1 MKRLKKILAVTL
13 ALIMVL
19 GVATQTMAASG
30 GDSLDDLPA
39 GIYTYVDA
47 APSVKEGAA
56 AGQIQFLYWANSIL
70 WDNGTK
76 SGRAVLSGDELR
88 FFQGL
93 YQSDRPVTDWL
104 GGATKDVE
112 GYAGEVAGGVNITIN
127 DTGKISKIHVT
138 NPKTRT
144 LAILTKDIVDDTLTI
159 QGITRGRPNL
169 LQSCITL
176 MGSVNGLYLTVQ
188 GDVILDELTIGHN
201 KDGVGL
207 KADKIGGDTFVVGT
221 VNIDGTVEWFNKM
234 GVILPLDSQPGAIVT
249 TGKDIVMTGGSNI
262 GRVGRN
268 LTISTGEDLGGDII
282 LGQTVS
288 TDSTR
293 GGQSPNADTSNDG
306 VTINTSGS
314 IIAGKG
320 DVIIG
325 TNTEKAVIIDLI
337 GSIQGNNV
345 TIKPDNRGTVGNV
358 TGAIGNITATGNIDI
373 QIGSVNAGADQGNTN
388 TTHGFT
394 NWESDADGNACVIG
408 SLTSTGGAITLIA
421 GEVNGSIANITAAGN
436 VTVTVERANSIG
448 EVTGSK
454 VTKNITALGAK
465 EPEPVVVEESKTQFA
480 ALPAGTYT
488 YVSGAPVAEAGSG
501 VGQVQFNWSGS
512 KLAWAFGGE
521 KVESGSVA
529 LTGDELAFFQSLYM
543 SDRPVYDWLAS
554 AVRDTDGYAGNLSGN
569 LLIDFTE
576 YGKISKLRLDSGL
589 VQVTAAVTKDITA
602 DTMTISG
609 ATRGQP
615 NLLHSCLTL
624 VGTANCLYLT
634 AQGNVVL
641 DNMTLY
647 ANKDGVGLK
656 GDKIGG
662 DTFIAGTLYVD
673 GKVEWLNRYANIQ
686 PVHADVPATLETN
699 GQDIIMGGMNIGRVG
714 RDLTITTGM
723 DKGGDIII
731 GQNVSVDY
739 GRGGPLADPSTGTM
753 ILSTSGDIIAGKG
766 DVIIGTN
773 TERKVT
779 INSIGNVQG
788 ANVTIAP
795 TYNGEPS
802 DVKGTIGD
810 VTATGKAVIK
820 LASVEGIGKIT
831 ATEVV
836 KQIGSA
842 EDETVSAKPTT
853 ATVLVDGKTVAFDAY
868 NIAGS
873 NYFDIR
879 DLASALNGSDEQFD
893 VYWQDNVAGTI
904 VTLTSGKAY
913 TANGTEMEAPG
924 TAAKDAVPGSWTV
937 YLDSKM
943 VSIGSYIIDSKGY
956 FKLRDLASAMDFAV
970 AWDGATKTI
979 TVDTTKGYT
988 AG

>member
-1 MKRLKKILAVTL
+1 MSKLRKAL
-13 ALIMVL
+13 ALVLALVMVL
-19 GVATQTMAASG
+19 GMATQSLAASS
-30 GDSLDDLPA
+30 GDSLAELPA
-39 GIYTYVDA
+39 GIYTYVDETPA
-47 APSVKEGAA
+47 VEEGAA

-70 WDNGTK
+70 WDNGAE

-93 YQSDRPVTDWL
+93 YLSDRPVTDWL

-112 GYAGEVAGGVNITIN
+112 GYAGEVAGGVNITIS

-138 NPKTRT
+138 NPKTRA
-144 LAILTKDIVDDTLTI
+144 LAVVTKDIVDDTLVV

-201 KDGVGL
+201 ADGVGL

-293 GGQSPNADTSNDG
+293 GGQSPTADTSNDG

-345 TIKPDNRGTVGNV
+345 TIKPDNRGTVGDV

-408 SLTSTGGAITLIA
+408 SLTSTGGNITLTA
-421 GEVNGSIANITAAGN
+421 GEVNGSIANITAAGT
-436 VTVTVERANSIG
+436 VTVTADRANSIG

-454 VTKNITALGAK
+454 VTKNIAALGAK
-465 EPEPVVVEESKTQFA
+465 EPEPVVVEESKTEFA

-488 YVSGAPVAEAGSG
+488 YVSGAPAAEAGSG
-501 VGQVQFNWSGS
+501 AGQVQFVWSES
-512 KLAWAFGGE
+512 KLAWAYGGE
-521 KVESGSVA
+521 KVESGTVT

-554 AVRDTDGYAGNLSGN
+554 AMRDTDGYAGNLSGN
-569 LLIDFTE
+569 LLITLTE
-576 YGKISKLRLDSGL
+576 YGKIATLRLDSGL

-602 DTMTISG
+602 DTLTISG

-641 DNMTLY
+641 DNMTLS

-686 PVHADVPATLETN
+686 PVHADTPATLETN
-699 GQDIIMGGMNIGRVG
+699 GQDIVMGGMNIGRVG
-714 RDLTITTGM
+714 RDLTITTGA

-731 GQNVSVDY
+731 GQTVSVDY

-753 ILSTSGDIIAGKG
+753 ILSTTGDIIAGLG

-779 INSIGNVQG
+779 VNSIGDVQG

-795 TYNGEPS
+795 TYNGTPS
-802 DVKGTIGD
+802 DVSGAIGNI
-810 VTATGKAVIK
+810 TATGKAEVV
-820 LASVEGIGKIT
+820 LGSVESIGEIT
-831 ATEVV
+831 AAEVV
-836 KQIGSA
+836 KSIGG
-842 EDETVSAKPTT
+842 EVETVT
-853 ATVLVDGKTVAFDAY
+853 ATPTSAAVVVDGEKVVFDAY
-868 NIAGS
+868 NINGE
-873 NYFDIR
+873 NYFDVR
-879 DLASALNGSDEQFD
+879 DLAYTLADTDEVFE

-924 TAAKDAVPGSWTV
+924 TAAKESTAGSWTV

-943 VSIGSYIIDSKGY
+943 VSIGSYIIDGKGY

-970 AWDGATKTI
+970 AWDGAAETI
-979 TVDTTKGYT
+979 VVDTTKGYT

>member
-1 MKRLKKILAVTL
+1 MRKMKKVL
-13 ALIMVL
+13 ALILALVLVL
-19 GVATQTMAASG
+19 GLGTQSLAASG
-30 GDSLDDLPA
+30 GDSLDDLPT
-39 GIYTYVDA
+39 GVYTYVDT
-47 APSVKEGAA
+47 APSVEDGAEV
-56 AGQIQFLYWANSIL
+56 GQIQFLYWANSIV
-70 WDNGTK
+70 WANGEKT
-76 SGRAVLSGDELR
+76 GRAVLTGDELA

-93 YQSDRPVTDWL
+93 YLSDRPVTDWL

-112 GYAGEVAGGVNITIN
+112 GYAGEVAGGINITLT
-127 DTGKISKIHVT
+127 DSGKIAKIHVT
-138 NPKTRT
+138 NPETRA
-144 LAILTKDIVDDTLTI
+144 LAILDADIVDDTLTV

-201 KDGVGL
+201 ADGVGL

-293 GGQSPNADTSNDG
+293 GGQSPSADTSNDG

-345 TIKPDNRGTVGNV
+345 TIKPDNRGTVGDV

-373 QIGSVNAGADQGNTN
+373 QIGSVNTGADQGNTN

-394 NWESDADGNACVIG
+394 NWESDTDGNACVIG
-408 SLTSTGGAITLIA
+408 SLTSTGGNITLTA
-421 GEVNGSIANITAAGN
+421 GEVNGSIANITAAGKVN
-436 VTVTVERANSIG
+436 VTVERANSIG

-454 VTKNITALGAK
+454 VTKNIAALGAK
-465 EPEPVVVEESKTQFA
+465 EPEPVVVEESKTEFA

-488 YVSGAPVAEAGSG
+488 YVSGAPAAEADSG
-501 VGQVQFNWSGS
+501 VGQVQFVWSDS
-512 KLAWAFGGE
+512 KLAWAYGGE

-529 LTGDELAFFQSLYM
+529 LTGDELAFFQSLYL

-554 AVRDTDGYAGNLSGN
+554 AMRDTDGYAGNLSGN

-589 VQVTAAVTKDITA
+589 VQMTAAVTKDITA
-602 DTMTISG
+602 DTLTISG

-615 NLLHSCLTL
+615 NLLHSCITL

-647 ANKDGVGLK
+647 ANEDGVGLK
-656 GDKIGG
+656 ADKIGG
-662 DTFIAGTLYVD
+662 DTFIAGTVFVD
-673 GKVEWLNRYANIQ
+673 GKVEWLNRYANLQ
-686 PVHADVPATLETN
+686 PVNENEAAVLETN
-699 GQDIIMGGMNIGRVG
+699 GQDMILGGSSVGRVG
-714 RDLTITTGM
+714 RNLTFSTGA

-731 GQNVSVDY
+731 GKDVSTDY
-739 GRGGPLADPSTGTM
+739 GRGGPLADPSTGSMT
-753 ILSTSGDIIAGKG
+753 LSTSGNIIAGLG

-773 TERKVT
+773 TERKAT
-779 INSIGNVQG
+779 IDCIGDIQG
-788 ANVTIAP
+788 ANVIIAP
-795 TYNGEPS
+795 THNGTPS
-802 DVKGTIGD
+802 EVKGTIGNI
-810 VTATGKAVIK
+810 TATGKVEIT
-820 LASVEGIGKIT
+820 LASVDGIGEIT
-831 ATEVV
+831 AVEVV
-836 KQIGSA
+836 KNIGTA
-842 EDETVSAKPTT
+842 EVETVTALPTT
-853 ATVLVDGKTVAFDAY
+853 ASVVVDGEKVVFDAY
-868 NIAGS
+868 NINGE
-873 NYFDIR
+873 NYFDVR
-879 DLASALNGSDEQFD
+879 DLAYTLADTDEVFE
-893 VYWQDNVAGTI
+893 VYWQDNMAGTI
-904 VTLTSGKAY
+904 VTLNSGKAY
-913 TANGTEMEAPG
+913 AATGTEMEAPG
-924 TAAKDAVPGSWTV
+924 TSAKEATPGSWSV
-937 YLDSKM
+937 YLDAKP
-943 VSIGSYIIDSKGY
+943 VSVASYIVDGKGY
-956 FKLRDLASAMDFAV
+956 FKLRDLASAMDFSV
-970 AWDGATKTI
+970 VWDGGAKAVI
-979 TVDTTKGYT
+979 IDTTKAYT
-988 AG
+988 P

>member
-1 MKRLKKILAVTL
+1 MRKMKKVL
-13 ALIMVL
+13 ALILALVLVL
-19 GVATQTMAASG
+19 GLGTQSLAASG

-39 GIYTYVDA
+39 GAYTYVDT
-47 APSVKEGAA
+47 APSVEDGAEV
-56 AGQIQFLYWANSIL
+56 GQIQFLYWLNSIV
-70 WDNGTK
+70 WANGEK
-76 SGRAVLSGDELR
+76 SGRAVLTGDELA

-93 YQSDRPVTDWL
+93 YLSDRPVTDWL

-112 GYAGEVAGGVNITIN
+112 GYAGEVAGGVNVTIGE
-127 DTGKISKIHVT
+127 TGKISKIHVT
-138 NPKTRT
+138 NPKTRA
-144 LAILTKDIVDDTLTI
+144 LAIVDADIVDDTLI
-159 QGITRGRPNL
+159 VQGITRGRPNL

-201 KDGVGL
+201 ADGVGL

-249 TGKDIVMTGGSNI
+249 SGKDIVMTGGSNI

-337 GSIQGNNV
+337 GSVQGNNV

-408 SLTSTGGAITLIA
+408 ALTSTGGNITLSA
-421 GEVNGSIANITAAGN
+421 GDVNGSIGSISAAGTA
-436 VTVTVERANSIG
+436 TVNVERANSIG

-454 VTKNITALGAK
+454 VTKNIAALGAK

-480 ALPAGTYT
+480 ALPAGTYA
-488 YVSGAPVAEAGSG
+488 YVSGAPAAEAGSG
-501 VGQVQFNWSGS
+501 AGQVQFVWAES
-512 KLAWAFGGE
+512 KLNWAYGGE
-521 KVESGSVA
+521 KAESGSVA
-529 LTGDELAFFQSLYM
+529 LTGDELEFFQSLYL

-554 AVRDTDGYAGNLSGN
+554 ATRDTDGYAGNLSGG

-576 YGKISKLRLDSGL
+576 YGKIAKLRLDSGL

-602 DTMTISG
+602 DTLTVSG

-624 VGTANCLYLT
+624 IGTANCLYLT

-641 DNMTLY
+641 DNMKLY
-647 ANKDGVGLK
+647 ANEDGVGLK

-686 PVHADVPATLETN
+686 PVHADAPATLETN
-699 GQDIIMGGMNIGRVG
+699 GQDIVMGGMNIGRVG
-714 RDLTITTGM
+714 RDLTITTGA

-731 GQNVSVDY
+731 GQTVSVDY

-753 ILSTSGDIIAGKG
+753 ILSTTGDIIAGLG

-773 TERKVT
+773 SERKVT
-779 INSIGNVQG
+779 VNCIGDVQG

-795 TYNGEPS
+795 TYNGTPS
-802 DVKGTIGD
+802 DVKGAIGSI
-810 VTATGKAVIK
+810 TAAGKAEVV
-820 LASVEGIGKIT
+820 LSSVESIGEIT
-831 ATEVV
+831 AAEVV
-836 KQIGSA
+836 KKIGA
-842 EDETVSAKPTT
+842 EEVETVTAKPMS
-853 ATVLVDGKTVAFDAY
+853 ASVMIDGKKVVFDAY
-868 NIAGS
+868 NIEGS

-879 DLASALNGSDEQFD
+879 DLAYALSGTDELFD
-893 VYWQDNVAGTI
+893 VYWQDNVLGTI

-913 TANGTEMEAPG
+913 TANGTEMEAPA
-924 TAAKDAVPGSWTV
+924 TAEKESTAGSWAV

-943 VSIGSYIIDSKGY
+943 VSIGSYIIDGKGY
-956 FKLRDLASAMDFAV
+956 FKLRDLASAMDFSV
-970 AWDGATKTI
+970 AWDGAAEVI
-979 TVDTTKGYT
+979 TVDTAKGY
-988 AG
+988 GG

>member
-1 MKRLKKILAVTL
+1 MRKLRKAL
-13 ALIMVL
+13 ALGLVLIMAM
-19 GVATQTMAASG
+19 GMATQSLAAST

-39 GIYTYVDA
+39 GIYTYVDETPA
-47 APSVKEGAA
+47 VEKGAA

-70 WDNGTK
+70 WDNGSE

-112 GYAGEVAGGVNITIN
+112 GYAGEVAGGVNVTIS
-127 DTGKISKIHVT
+127 DAGKISKIHVT

-144 LAILTKDIVDDTLTI
+144 LAIVTKDIVDDTLTV

-201 KDGVGL
+201 RDGVGL

-234 GVILPLDSQPGAIVT
+234 GVILPLDSRPGAIVT

-325 TNTEKAVIIDLI
+325 TNTEKSVIIDLI

-358 TGAIGNITATGNIDI
+358 TGAIGSITATGNIDI

-408 SLTSTGGAITLIA
+408 SLTSTSGNITLTA
-421 GEVNGSIANITAAGN
+421 GDVNGSIANITAAGN
-436 VTVTVERANSIG
+436 VKMTVERANSIG
-448 EVTGSK
+448 EVTGAK
-454 VTKNITALGAK
+454 VTKNIGALGAK

-488 YVSGAPVAEAGSG
+488 YVSGTPAAEAGSG

-512 KLAWAFGGE
+512 KLAWAYGGE
-521 KVESGSVA
+521 KVQSGSVT
-529 LTGDELAFFQSLYM
+529 LTGDELAFFQSLYL

-554 AVRDTDGYAGNLSGN
+554 AKRDTDGYAGNLSGN

-576 YGKISKLRLDSGL
+576 YGKIARLRLDSGL
-589 VQVTAAVTKDITA
+589 VQMTAAVTKEITA
-602 DTMTISG
+602 DTLTVSG

-615 NLLHSCLTL
+615 NLLHSCITL
-624 VGTANCLYLT
+624 IGSANCLYLT

-641 DNMTLY
+641 DNMNLS

-656 GDKIGG
+656 ADKIGG
-662 DTFIAGTLYVD
+662 DTFIAGTVFVD
-673 GKVEWLNRYANIQ
+673 GKVEWLNRYANLQ
-686 PVHADVPATLETN
+686 PVNENEAAVLETN
-699 GQDIIMGGMNIGRVG
+699 GQDMILGGSSVGRVG
-714 RDLTITTGM
+714 RNLTFTTGA

-731 GQNVSVDY
+731 GKNVSTDY
-739 GRGGPLADPSTGTM
+739 GRGAPLKDPSTGSMT
-753 ILSTSGDIIAGKG
+753 LSTTGDIIAGLG

-773 TERKVT
+773 TERKANVDCV
-779 INSIGNVQG
+779 GNIQG
-788 ANVTIAP
+788 ANVIIAP
-795 TYNGEPS
+795 THNGTPS
-802 DVKGTIGD
+802 EVSGTIGNI
-810 VTATGKAVIK
+810 TAAGKVEIT
-820 LASVEGIGKIT
+820 LAGVGGIGEIT
-831 ATEVV
+831 AAEVV
-836 KQIGSA
+836 KNIGSA
-842 EDETVSAKPTT
+842 EVETVTAIPTSSA
-853 ATVLVDGKTVAFDAY
+853 VVVDGEKVVFDAY
-868 NIAGS
+868 NIGGN

-879 DLASALNGSDEQFD
+879 DLAYTLADTDEMFE
-893 VYWQDNVAGTI
+893 VYWQDNMAGTI
-904 VTLTSGKAY
+904 VTLNSGKAY
-913 TANGTEMEAPG
+913 IATGAEMEAPG
-924 TAAKDAVPGSWTV
+924 TAAKEATAGSWSV
-937 YLDSKM
+937 YLDAKP
-943 VSIGSYIIDSKGY
+943 VSVASYIIDGKGY
-956 FKLRDLASAMDFAV
+956 FKLRDLAAAMDFSV
-970 AWDGATKTI
+970 VWDGSTNTI
-979 TVDTTKGYT
+979 TVDTAKGYT